1 MTEWE
6 QRQQWH
12 EARRLQFELGQ
23 KFINEIK
30 PGDTVRIKRYL
41 IPSTVGTP
49 YAMSPYKDR
58 TEKKTVHIYAVHN
71 EPGAVWCTTEAGDVI
86 EAESI
91 IKWDIQPKQAE
102 LFQHIGA

>member
-12 EARRLQFELGQ
+12 EARLLQFELGQ

-30 PGDTVRIKRYL
+30 PGDTVRIKRYV

-58 TEKKTVHIYAVHN
+58 TETKTVKVYAVTN
-71 EPGAVWCTTEAGDVI
+71 EPRAYWITTTAGDVI

-91 IKWDIQPKQAE
+91 IKWEIQPKQAE
-102 LFQHIGA
+102 LF